1 MQLTFKNP
9 QASRKSRLSISPPT
23 VEDGIALEND
33 STEVSNTNQTGAHAA
48 ELASQIKEKEKEKI
62 EKEPTRLSK
71 KLSEQSKRYP

>member
-1 MQLTFKNP
+1 M
-9 QASRKSRLSISPPT
+9 
-23 VEDGIALEND
+23 ALEND